1 MRLPD
6 TSTLTIRA
14 ATITDVPLL
23 TRLIH
28 ELAEFER
35 LGHET
40 AITEEDV
47 VRDGFGERP
56 RFRAL
61 IAEWDKKVAGYA
73 LFFEFYS
80 SFQGRPGLF
89 LEDIF
94 VRADFRQ
101 HGIGTT
107 LLAAVA
113 QIAWREDYF
122 CLRWEVL
129 DWNQPAIHFYENL
142 GAEFLD
148 EWRAVMLIGDALQSV
163 AQKLKS

>member
-1 MRLPD
+1 M
-6 TSTLTIRA
+6 LTIRA
-14 ATITDVPLL
+14 ATRADAPLV

-47 VRDGFGERP
+47 LRDGFGERP
-56 RFRAL
+56 RFRVL
-61 IAEWDKKVAGYA
+61 IAEWQKQVAGYA

-94 VRADFRQ
+94 VRPNFRQ
-101 HGIGTT
+101 HGIGTK

-113 QIAWREDYF
+113 EIAWEEDYF

-129 DWNQPAIHFYENL
+129 DWNKPAIQFYEKL

-163 AQKLKS
+163 TQKLKS

>member
-1 MRLPD
+1 M
-6 TSTLTIRA
+6 LTIRA
-14 ATITDVPLL
+14 ATRNDVPLL
-23 TRLIH
+23 ARLIH

-40 AITEEDV
+40 LITEEDV
-47 VRDGFGERP
+47 MRDGFGERP

-61 IAEWDKKVAGYA
+61 IAEWDNQVAGYA

-80 SFQGRPGLF
+80 SFQGRAGLF

-94 VRADFRQ
+94 VRENFRQ
-101 HGIGTT
+101 HGIGTG

-113 QIAWREDYF
+113 KIAWEEDYF

-129 DWNQPAIHFYENL
+129 DWNEPAIHFYEKL

-148 EWRAVMLIGDALQSV
+148 EWRAVILIGDRMESV

>member
-1 MRLPD
+1 M
-6 TSTLTIRA
+6 LTIRA
-14 ATITDVPLL
+14 ATRDDAPLIA
-23 TRLIH
+23 RLIH

-35 LGHET
+35 RGHET

-47 VRDGFGERP
+47 RRDGFGERP
-56 RFRAL
+56 RFRAV
-61 IAEWDKKVAGYA
+61 IAEWDQNVAGYA

-80 SFQGRPGLF
+80 SFQGRAGLF

-94 VRADFRQ
+94 VRANFRQ
-101 HGIGTT
+101 HGIGTR
-107 LLAAVA
+107 LLATVA
-113 QIAWREDYF
+113 KIAWEEDYF

-129 DWNQPAIHFYENL
+129 DWNESAIQFYEKL

-148 EWRAVMLIGDALQSV
+148 EWRSVMLIGDRMESV

>member
-107 LLAAVA
+107 LLAAVPK
-113 QIAWREDYF
+113 
-122 CLRWEVL
+122 LRGKRIISACAGKCWTGISRRSISTRT
-129 DWNQPAIHFYENL
+129 WAPSFSTN
-142 GAEFLD
+142 GA
-148 EWRAVMLIGDALQSV
+148 RSC
-163 AQKLKS
+163 

>member
-1 MRLPD
+1 MLN
-6 TSTLTIRA
+6 IRPA
-14 ATITDVPLL
+14 IQGDALL
-23 TRLIH
+23 LRNLIH

-35 LGHET
+35 LAHET
-40 AITEEDV
+40 IITEEDV
-47 VRDGFGERP
+47 LRDGFGARP

-61 IAEWDKKVAGYA
+61 IAEWEGNVAGYA

-94 VRADFRQ
+94 VRPDFRK
-101 HGIGTT
+101 HGIGTE
-107 LLAAVA
+107 LLARVA
-113 QIAWREDYF
+113 KLAWDEDYF

-129 DWNQPAIHFYENL
+129 DWNKTAIEFYKNL

-148 EWRAVMLIGDALQSV
+148 DWRAVCLIGDALLAV
-163 AQKLKS
+163 TEKAKR

>member
-1 MRLPD
+1 M
-6 TSTLTIRA
+6 LTIRT
-14 ATITDVPLL
+14 ATRNDAPLL
-23 TRLIH
+23 TRLIQ

-40 AITEEDV
+40 AVTEEDV
-47 VRDGFGERP
+47 ARDGFGERP

-61 IAEWDKKVAGYA
+61 IAEWDKQIAGYA

-101 HGIGTT
+101 HGIGTQ

-113 QIAWREDYF
+113 KIAWDEDYF

-129 DWNQPAIHFYENL
+129 DWNKPAIDFYEKM

-148 EWRAVMLIGDALQSV
+148 EWRAVMLIGDPLQ
-163 AQKLKS
+163 AAAKKLKT